1 MSAKPILKWAGG
13 KSKLTDKIHNRMPDR
28 FKSGGFNYVEPF
40 FGGGAMFFWL
50 KKHYEISSA
59 VINDVNP
66 DLTHCYSTVKSDVEN
81 LIAVLENYEA
91 SYKKCADDADK
102 KKELYYSVR
111 TAFNDKTSFNTE
123 RAAQLIFLN
132 KTCFN
137 GLYRVNRKGKFNV
150 PIGSYKSPTICDHT
164 NLRAASQVLQNTT
177 ILNADYAE
185 TEKYA
190 GPETLFYLDPPYKP
204 ISQTSSFNA
213 YAKGP
218 FNDDEQIRLSEFCQN
233 LHKKQSPWILSNS
246 DVNTTESPDSFF
258 DDLYE
263 TFTIERIQASRAI
276 NSVSSKRGKLSEL
289 LISNDTLS
297 ESLRNTH

>member
-13 KSKLTDKIHNRMPDR
+13 KSKLTEAIHDRMPER
-28 FKSGGFNYVEPF
+28 FKSSGFDYVEPF

-50 KKHYEISSA
+50 KKHYEIPRA

-81 LIAVLENYEA
+81 LISILENYEA
-91 SYKKCADDADK
+91 NYKKYADDADK

-111 TAFNDKTSFNTE
+111 TAFNEKISFNTE

-137 GLYRVNRKGKFNV
+137 GLYRVNSKGKFNV
-150 PIGSYKSPTICDHT
+150 PIGSYKNPNICDHI
-164 NLRAASQVLQNTT
+164 NLRAASRVLQSTT
-177 ILNADYAE
+177 ILNGDYAE
-185 TEKYA
+185 TAKYA

-213 YAKGP
+213 YAKGD
-218 FNDDEQIRLSEFCQN
+218 FNDDEQIRLSKFCQD
-233 LHKKQSPWILSNS
+233 LHDKHSPWILSNS
-246 DVNTTESPDSFF
+246 DVNTVDNPDRFF

-263 TFTIERIQASRAI
+263 PFAIERIQASRAI

-289 LISNDTLS
+289 LISNDSLS
-297 ESLRNTH
+297 EPLRNAQ

>member
-1 MSAKPILKWAGG
+1 MFAKPILKWAGG
-13 KSKLTDKIHNRMPDR
+13 KSKLTEAIHNRMPER

-81 LIAVLENYEA
+81 LISILEYYEVR
-91 SYKKCADDADK
+91 YKECTDDADK

-111 TAFNDKTSFNTE
+111 AAFNEENSFNAE

-150 PIGSYKSPTICDHT
+150 PIGSYKNPKICDHI
-164 NLRAASQVLQNTT
+164 NLRAASKVLQNTT
-177 ILNADYAE
+177 ILNGDYAE
-185 TEKYA
+185 TGQYA
-190 GPETLFYLDPPYKP
+190 GPDTLYYLDPPYKP

-213 YAKGP
+213 YAKAD
-218 FNDDEQIRLSEFCQN
+218 FDDAEQVRLSEFCQQ
-233 LHKKQSPWILSNS
+233 LHNKQSTWILSNS
-246 DVNTTESPDSFF
+246 DVDTAETPDKFF
-258 DDLYE
+258 DELYE
-263 TFTIERIQASRAI
+263 SFAIERIQASRAI

-289 LISNDTLS
+289 LISNK
-297 ESLRNTH
+297 SLAQPMGNLG